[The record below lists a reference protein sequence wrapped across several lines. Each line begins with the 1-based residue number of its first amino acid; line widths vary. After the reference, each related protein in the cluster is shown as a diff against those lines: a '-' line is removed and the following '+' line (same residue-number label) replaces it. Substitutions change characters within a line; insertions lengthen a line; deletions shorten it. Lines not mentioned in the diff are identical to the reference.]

1 MWRKIWY
8 APVSNKGKHAIVP
21 GQSAVAGEGAT
32 RRFIEF
38 VTANTRTESN
48 IGTFHRAWSE
58 SLSRISLGKRLKRKN
73 QYLFRAINV
82 LTSQDI
88 VKT

>member
-1 MWRKIWY
+1 MHQLVIR
-8 APVSNKGKHAIVP
+8 GKHAIVP

-38 VTANTRTESN
+38 FTANTRSESN
-48 IGTFHRAWSE
+48 IGTFHRARSE
-58 SLSRISLGKRLKRKN
+58 SLGKIFKRKN
-73 QYLFRAINV
+73 QYLFRAINI